1 MDELR
6 LASRWLA
13 AVLLAQMV
21 LGPIANFGLLGAVLD
36 GTGGFLVNAAP
47 HATALASA
55 ALLSIALAVISAGVA
70 IVLWPILRPLSER
83 MALGL
88 AMLCAACIALSGF
101 ENAGLLSLLS
111 LSQAY
116 TAAGAPDQAL
126 YQALRGAAGAQR
138 NWAHYIHLLLGG
150 AALLMM
156 YAALFR
162 FRLVPRWLAGF
173 GMFAATLQMIAVA
186 KPLFGGS
193 VVFPMLA
200 PLGVAHLSLAAYL
213 LWKQLRNPFA
223 LPEPAHRAEFPST

>member
-21 LGPIANFGLLGAVLD
+21 VGPIANFGLLGAVFS
-36 GTGGFLVNAAP
+36 GTGGFLLNAAP

-55 ALLSIALAVISAGVA
+55 ALLSIALAVISAGIA
-70 IVLWPILRPLSER
+70 IVLWPVLRPLSER

-88 AMLCAACIALSGF
+88 AMLGAACIALSGF
-101 ENAGLLSLLS
+101 ENAGLLSTLS

-116 TAAGAPDQAL
+116 AAAGAPDEAL
-126 YQALRGAAGAQR
+126 FQTLRGAVGAQR
-138 NWAHYIHLLLGG
+138 NWAHLIHLLVGG
-150 AALLMM
+150 GTLLVM

-173 GMFAATLQMIAVA
+173 GVLAAISQMIGVA
-186 KPLFGGS
+186 KPLFGGW
-193 VVFPMLA
+193 VIFAMLA
-200 PLGVAHLSLAAYL
+200 PLGVAHLALAGYL
-213 LWKQLRNPFA
+213 LRKQLRHPGS
-223 LPEPAHRAEFPST
+223 EAERL